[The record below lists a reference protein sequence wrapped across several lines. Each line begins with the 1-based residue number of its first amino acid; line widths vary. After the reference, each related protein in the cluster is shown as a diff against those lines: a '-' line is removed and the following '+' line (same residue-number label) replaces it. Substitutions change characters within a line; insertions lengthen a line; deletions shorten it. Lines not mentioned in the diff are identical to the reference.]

1 MPTICHECELEKVYV
16 VSQVTAVF
24 GSLIKYTVKTVQD
37 SIKKCGIKNCNINFV
52 NHLGFTK
59 KFSKL
64 HMLPDPVPGEDE
76 HYLPFEN
83 MYGTPTTEVHRPSSS
98 KRSKKQKTLPF
109 VASIQHAR
117 NVNLMFQCEE
127 CGMLRLIYSK
137 KKLTSQAKTE
147 LERKLNNFDFGC
159 GASTSDLNLSDELSN
174 VHFSDTLDA
183 KIQLKNFTTL

>member
-1 MPTICHECELEKVYV
+1 MSVYFITSKTTLLSWRIISSDDPDTTFRALFRERLTPTICHECELEKVYV

-52 NHLGFTK
+52 NHLSFTK

-76 HYLPFEN
+76 RYLPFEN
-83 MYGTPTTEVHRPSSS
+83 MYGTPATEVHRPSSS

-137 KKLTSQAKTE
+137 KKIDITS
-147 LERKLNNFDFGC
+147 
-159 GASTSDLNLSDELSN
+159 
-174 VHFSDTLDA
+174 
-183 KIQLKNFTTL
+183 